1 MRDRL
6 EELFK
11 HEIGEI
17 MKTPRLLMELL
28 GLYSKIFL
36 NDEACS
42 TCETKHPLY
51 FQRLQKEG
59 FKQIEKNK
67 IMTSVKTKYKFKVEG
82 TLIHTPYGIFS
93 QANLTDS
100 DVETLCEEFPRFR
113 NQFINPPVEKVKEV
127 IKPKEDVKEVIEVK
141 EPIEVKVQEVKP
153 VIKRRRKK

>member
-1 MRDRL
+1 
-6 EELFK
+6 
-11 HEIGEI
+11 

-67 IMTSVKTKYKFKVEG
+67 IMASVKTKYKFKVEG

-113 NQFINPPVEKVKEV
+113 NQFVNPPIEVKEV
-127 IKPKEDVKEVIEVK
+127 IEPKEDVKEPIEVKEEVIEVK
-141 EPIEVKVQEVKP
+141 EPIEVKVPEVKP

>member
-67 IMTSVKTKYKFKVEG
+67 IMASVKTKYKFKVEG

-100 DVETLCEEFPRFR
+100 DVETICEEFPRFR

-127 IKPKEDVKEVIEVK
+127 IEPKEDIKEPVK
-141 EPIEVKVQEVKP
+141 EPIEVEVSEVKP
-153 VIKRRRKK
+153 VIKRRPKK